1 MTADA
6 PRRARLFVIDDHA
19 LVRLGMRQLLDS
31 EPDLQVCG
39 DAEDLAGALAKLGGL
54 AVDLVLLDL
63 SLRGGDGIDALRQLR
78 AERPDLRI
86 LVITTHDEK
95 VYGERVV
102 RGGAIGYV
110 MKAVPAEEMIG
121 AIRKALRGELAV
133 SPALAAS
140 LLNTVV
146 LGQQQQRPPARDPL
160 EALSD
165 REREIFKLIGE
176 GLSTRDVSIALG
188 ISAKT
193 VETHQFNLRTKLGIA
208 STHQLRHLA
217 FTWVSRGGSLDE
229 AAWNRARESEDK

>member
-1 MTADA
+1 VTADA

-39 DAEDLAGALAKLGGL
+39 DAEDLAGALKKL
-54 AVDLVLLDL
+54 ADTPTDLVLLDL
-63 SLRGGDGIDALRQLR
+63 SLRTGDGIDALRQLR

-95 VYGERVV
+95 VYGERVI

-110 MKAVPAEEMIG
+110 MKAVPADELIG

-140 LLNTVV
+140 LLHTVV
-146 LGQQQQRPPARDPL
+146 LGQQRPPARDPL
-160 EALSD
+160 EPLSE

-229 AAWNRARESEDK
+229 AAWNRAREFEDK